1 MVITVMLSA
10 GTNGWGFDRR
20 FQLTENKIT
29 QNTVTCEW
37 LKRTITLAL
46 VTLNLIETQTDQG
59 RLNEPWQRTKVTVSC
74 EVERVF

>member
-1 MVITVMLSA
+1 MHLPYHQIAMICVDVMVITVMLSA
-10 GTNGWGFDRR
+10 GTNGRGFDRR

-59 RLNEPWQRTKVTVSC
+59 TLNEP
-74 EVERVF
+74 

>member
-1 MVITVMLSA
+1 MHLPYHQIAMICVDVMVITVMLSA
-10 GTNGWGFDRR
+10 GTNGRGFDRR

-59 RLNEPWQRTKVTVSC
+59 RLNEP
-74 EVERVF
+74 

>member
-1 MVITVMLSA
+1 MHLPYHQIAMICVDVMVITVMLSA
-10 GTNGWGFDRR
+10 GTNGRGFDRR

-29 QNTVTCEW
+29 QNTVACEW

-59 RLNEPWQRTKVTVSC
+59 TLNEP
-74 EVERVF
+74 